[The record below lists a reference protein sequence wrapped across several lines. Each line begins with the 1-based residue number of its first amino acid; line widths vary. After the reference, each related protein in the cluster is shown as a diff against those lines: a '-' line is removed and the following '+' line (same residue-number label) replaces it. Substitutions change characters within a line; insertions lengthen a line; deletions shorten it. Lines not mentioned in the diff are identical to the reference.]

1 MFPKYLLPSFGLI
14 RLTVR
19 EQMSLEDFQD
29 SRHGGHL
36 GYWNGTSMA
45 ILNLYVAVMA
55 PIKFQLNLTIWEEIS
70 VEEFQDGRHA
80 AILHIGTEWF

>member
-36 GYWNGTSMA
+36 GYWSETSLA
-45 ILNLYVAVMA
+45 ILNLYVALMA
-55 PIKFQLNLTIWEEIS
+55 PIKFQPNLTIWEIS

-80 AILHIGTEWF
+80 AILDIGTEWF